1 MCGQEALRVI
11 ADSVAHVV
19 FDEVSV
25 ERDGGHRACAGGGDD
40 LGARVGDVP
49 GRPDSRNACPSRGVG
64 GDPAVGV
71 QIAAKA
77 DEQAIVANEARRDEQ
92 CVPGT
97 TQPSLICTPR
107 SLSSSM
113 TSCSM
118 VPSMTPMARATNWSR
133 STAVRLSG
141 GVK

>member
-40 LGARVGDVP
+40 LGARVGDVS

-77 DEQAIVANEARRDEQ
+77 DEQAVFGTKRGGTNSASR
-92 CVPGT
+92 GT

-118 VPSMTPMARATNWSR
+118 VPSMRPMARATNWSR
-133 STAVRLSG
+133 STAVRRSG